1 MNNNRQYTP
10 EEAYEMMLKEASSQT
25 PGNVNT
31 QEQSYTPEEAY
42 NMMLMEQQNGNVPG
56 AVPTVND
63 EVKKPGLLGAI
74 GRNPI
79 GAPVMAAGSSFV
91 DALTEGAT
99 GGQRTI
105 LDYLSRKIIPDAE
118 DTGMIAGA
126 RRAYGNSLQNYNPF
140 ALASKVKNAIV
151 QPMQEALPQ
160 QQYDPE
166 KGWTQMLTPVNV
178 ASGLGSMAGFM
189 VPGAAVGKGINA
201 LYMGK
206 NALSNPRLLKTIT
219 ATAGGIMEG
228 TSEAARVYTDTLAR
242 SNNEDEAIAGAAKT
256 LAINVPLDVVTNYFG
271 LVADNK
277 LAKSLLKT
285 TFLKATMGKV
295 SEKVINAAVDIL
307 AQAGSGGVSEFSQE
321 TAQSLTS
328 KKYSEGKTWGQV
340 LSPSSVL
347 ETAITEGVP
356 GGLVGALTGGAFGA
370 YDGKKQQLKG
380 NPAPQITPET
390 TQAQPELQ
398 AKQPS
403 VETIVNNT
411 MATFNELRRIKP
423 KDMTD
428 ADREDFPIYR
438 AAAEAFTANDIE
450 GGIRIL
456 REAGAKFEADETEGS
471 SPMPARHLAAP
482 MVPVDQNAAPQTN
495 EGRRSALDM
504 AVTDYKR
511 LKGQDPN
518 TMGEA
523 DKRTWQ
529 ALQYAVDLYNKGE
542 FDAVNNIIGK
552 IYGNNTFDAGQT
564 AQTPIEGRQFV
575 NTSIMPYT
583 QPQTKAGNETAQK
596 TTTPVPDTTGQE
608 QMATAQNNGI
618 MDMLTP
624 SMPGTQ
630 TETQK
635 PDMEQAQKP
644 APTIETQIQD
654 KPRGQ
659 FDFLPEGVVPTPI
672 TNEMIA
678 DMENK
683 LNQDKAPEKQP
694 VASNNVNPGDRYSDR
709 NGRTFTV
716 KSVNGDKVEIQ
727 DETYGSTGTLDHST
741 FSKLYTHID
750 QKPITPAI
758 EETPEATVGNT
769 PNTAEQGQPPQASEP
784 TTTTPAGKNL
794 TSPTPQQ
801 RAAVGKWYVK
811 QGNGSG
817 DPQYQRNGY
826 YVDGEGRKVF
836 NNKNQSMLRINDLD
850 GETSDTSFGKYDR
863 DDVIAKRHAGA
874 FDRIKQSN
882 SISLPFNSNLI
893 EALQKT
899 QAFKNDN
906 IIKSPYQVTKVG
918 NSYYNTEYLRDAIVA
933 LGGINEVSLKVD
945 PELTQGD
952 TLRLESKHGDAII
965 GSLLLSEYER
975 VDLDKFYGKDIARN
989 TPKSTPGATTTNEVE
1004 KEDNLTEGNKDVPK
1018 NELNRP
1024 VQDGTAE
1031 QNQGNDPQKEEKY
1044 PVGFTYQDT
1053 NYAGDTINKK
1063 VVGRS
1068 EAGEYYVQEEGR
1080 GGADIFAP
1088 DRMEQELKYAPDRIK
1103 RAQADKIQKQ
1113 KDDEAKAK
1121 AAEDKKEYERL
1132 NQFADDMTPMQRGR
1146 VNAALNKQFK
1156 YDGKVMSRREFIE
1169 EAVKGHK
1176 AYVKTYEG
1184 DKGNEY
1190 ALYKDKDARYYSQI
1204 TKTEY
1209 DYFNYLTDSGTFTT
1223 TEMLAEWRKNQ
1234 DNTLDKSED
1243 NNIIRQ
1249 DNNTND
1255 TKAGEDSGNVSGS
1268 NSTGNDESLEDVLPE
1283 GVGESGLPGNTHG
1296 SVQTGRKDPKRN
1308 GQNQENSTGN
1318 ERPGSVDRNDGAV
1331 LHNPVSPGNTD
1342 NIEGTQ
1348 SDTGR
1353 DQADERR
1360 GETGEPHTELEITDN
1375 PSELEN
1381 TATIADGED
1390 DIKGGTKPSGIAGE
1404 NPGNFVITED
1414 LGLGEGT
1421 DGDKIKLN
1429 LQALRTLMQL
1439 RKDKRY
1445 PTKEEQAAMAR
1456 YVGWGGLARVFDSKE
1471 SETNNMY
1478 GKAQRELKEILT
1490 KDEFNTARSTV
1501 TDAHYTSK
1509 GVVDAMWRIVRHLGF
1524 NGGRALEPT
1533 VGIGNFIGLQP
1544 TELNAMTKWYA
1555 SEIDTVSGEMAS
1567 YLYPDAT
1574 VLHSTGFQDAPFAN
1588 GVFDLAIGNPPFG
1601 AMTLTSKGKKYK
1613 ELAGMKI
1620 HNFIIAKTGEHLR
1633 PGGVMSMVVTHRFL
1647 DTANAEARD
1656 YLADRFKFIGALRL
1670 PNDAFAKNAGTEVVT
1685 DIIILQKLN
1694 IGEKADKNASWLDV
1708 NGSIDVNGEK
1718 IRVNKYFEEHP
1729 NHILGRSAMD
1739 GSMYARSGKAGTEYT
1754 VHSDGRDVGKSI
1766 DSIIASDFADFAGIL
1781 KPTKADQNFA
1791 AAMVNQ
1797 STLAINGMMLDENGK
1812 IMRREEDDDNGNAV
1826 VAEITPDTIWSEDG
1840 YRWKYLIDQLAD
1852 IKIAAKRKTFNM
1864 DMWSQ
1869 FDGEAKAFYK
1879 ADGSRKSSPNK
1890 AEESVYKINAAMASE
1905 QEKFVWKYDADL
1917 AEINQALERNIL
1929 NEKRYNKLRGLLDL
1943 RNRVLALNNAEMS
1956 DAKNIEQLRK
1966 ELNKVYDSFVK
1977 RFGFVSD
1984 PATLKLL
1991 GWDIGAEAGLEND
2004 FKRGVSATSA
2014 KNKGTVQRPPTANKA
2029 DILSRRINYPVKEI
2043 THADSSLDALKISLS
2058 ERGRADIAYMA
2069 KLTGQQAEDI
2079 IKDLSQGEHPQIFMD
2094 PEINDYVHADEY
2106 LSGNVKK
2113 KLDDAKVSNGLE
2125 ANVKALEAVQ
2135 PKPKKQ
2141 EQITPN
2147 IRASW
2152 IPSSIFEEFLS
2163 ALGIA
2168 APRVLISRTTGK
2180 IIARARFSM
2189 TDDVLTDF
2197 GMQFNNQHHDVVSIF
2212 NAATAGKTLN
2222 VYVEDEQG
2230 NRTVAAEPTK
2240 VVNGLVDRMGQVFER
2255 WAYSSDSKAKKIVD
2269 AFNEEM
2275 NTFVPRKY
2283 DGVHYLKP
2291 VGVSPSI
2298 SLRNTQKDAAWR
2310 MIQAPTVL
2318 LDHVVG
2324 AGKTFTIITGV
2335 MERKRLGLSKK
2346 PLIVVPNHLITQ
2358 WAKSFYE
2365 LYPNAKIL
2373 AASPDDFTR
2382 KRRRALFARIAT
2394 SDYDAI
2400 VIGHSSMGFIAAP
2413 AADQKLVI
2421 DEQIELLK
2429 DAMEEAKDAGNHRS
2443 VKDMEKRLKKL
2454 QDKLANLAARTTDDI
2469 GYDLETMG
2477 IDYVAVDES
2486 HEFKNL
2492 AYTTAAPRVV
2502 GMNDPVGSKKAF
2514 DLNIKVRGVLSR
2526 KGSVTFATGTPVSNS
2541 LVELYTVMQYLA
2553 HDELAERNQLNFD
2566 AWAGAY
2572 TRVETKIEYTPT
2584 QKVKPRRVLA
2594 SVNNLSA
2601 LRQLYDHFADIIT
2614 MADIKRLYKE
2624 EIEAKNKDNG
2634 THERTE
2640 FPVPKVKSGG
2650 RILDT
2655 GTIGETQSEYM
2666 DYAVARMNAMERLH
2680 GADKKAYA
2688 TIDNALWVMNDVR
2701 QMSLDIRTIDPSLPR
2716 EDNSKVNRAADN
2728 IKKIYDQW
2736 NEQRGTQLVFC
2747 DLSTPSKN
2755 AAKNA
2760 KKIIAESTE
2769 KLFPDK
2775 YRKKRFVDSI
2785 SYMSYRDQWTK
2796 ILDAYTEKM
2805 ESDALSEDEAD
2816 ALSEYF
2822 DAIDEDASTSMIV
2835 ADSGFSVYDDLKK
2848 VLEQKG
2854 IPSNE
2859 IAFIHDYDTPTKKSE
2874 LFDRMNDGYVRV
2886 LIGSSAKMGAGMNA
2900 QERLVALHHMDPPW
2914 RPSDMWQREGRII
2927 RQGNKL
2933 YEADPDGFEVS
2944 IIAYSTSGTSDTVM
2958 WQILQ
2963 RKANAIEQFRQGE
2976 DIDTIEEE
2984 SSDAD
2989 QYADF
2994 MATST
2999 GNPVFK
3005 KKVEAE
3011 RKLDLIESEIGGVL
3025 LSRQGAAEFLKEYPS
3040 SKRKLEDTIAKLN
3053 SKTIDTTDV
3062 AAYKELEHRVASEAA
3077 AARGRYL
3084 TQKAEVQEA
3093 IAKWEK
3099 SDAKTRGKKPTMPVP
3114 PERADILHP
3123 DMQKASQYARSIK
3136 DWMDNKTSINTEVG
3150 ASVSIPLG
3158 SNSTAQLT
3166 ISREKYWASDKD
3178 PQWTAKITYGNNK
3191 GNGNVYYA
3199 DAVLIS
3205 KNYAY
3210 DPLDA
3215 YTFIASLSL
3224 TNVVNEYNDAK
3235 ARNARY
3241 LKELNEQYV
3250 RSKEILAQ
3258 EINTDTLDEAKS
3270 IKEWYAMQVK
3280 FAEREADIKRSGRR
3294 NRFIE
3299 NERKGRK
3306 VKQSQVKALDPE
3318 TIEVDGETYTTSGI
3332 SYDNSHIQDALKA
3345 TRDKDNLPVVILKT
3359 TDMRKQ
3365 DKASGDVIV
3374 DYHVIEQPKSL
3385 KGESYSLED
3394 RTNVLKDLPRV
3405 TAATISGSVPGA
3417 QVSETKNGLIK
3428 VRFKNGFT
3436 MFVDPASEE
3445 LAIDPEIVKRDYGRD
3460 VSAEDI
3466 AVGRNYVTSGM
3477 GFVDL
3482 VAGMT
3487 DVESFDHEYYEV
3499 ARKMAVPAEDLAI
3512 LEQDFKQTEDE
3523 SRAFSD
3529 FMKDR
3534 RGKLTKRSSQIFQ
3547 KIKDFFAKIRAK
3559 LFGRRSEDIFRDI
3572 ATGAVW
3578 NRKGSKN
3585 TAPRI
3590 GRTAASE
3597 SYLVKQEISS
3607 AKTARPGQIPRGFKL
3622 IKWNPGTVNF
3632 DIGGGSDNEGT
3643 EYLKGQ
3649 GVDSF
3654 VYDLYNRD
3662 PAHNRKSVERII
3674 EHKVDTVT
3682 VMNVLNVIKEPEIR
3696 DNTILQAAKSL
3707 KKGGVA
3713 YFQIYEGSGDGVGK
3727 VTSAGWQN
3735 NMKTVDYV
3743 EEIQKR
3749 FNDVVRH
3756 GQIIEGRDPKPFK
3769 DKATWI
3775 LDGDKAQETI
3785 SYRIIRPSE
3794 AKKEQQKADPAE
3806 KVKYEAPVY
3815 TKDVSAKGRTKQEQ
3829 TAWAQIADD
3838 LGLERVVEKRS
3849 PHLSLKERVV
3859 KAKHYIEDQWFNQE
3873 APIRRYLGQDI
3884 FMMTRNAFDGVDSR
3898 AQALIEFG
3906 EKAEGIKSL
3915 KEIFKPVK
3923 GSKSEQQGFM
3933 HYAVYKHYVDI
3944 AQRSEDA
3951 EFAVHVLE
3959 QQAKEEDANAR
3970 QLRKDMPFDP
3980 KDKKELESA
3989 ARGCERYA
3997 DELRAK
4003 ANAER
4008 TKIKNSKADASK
4020 YQAAVDKL
4028 EKQYPEWK
4036 GMQKDLAKFNNYIL
4050 KKYAD
4055 AGIIPQSLY
4064 EYLSTNL
4071 PNYVPFQRDFGDDSR
4086 IDTFIRTKGLVSLK
4100 NPLEKMTGS
4109 QRDILDPMDEIL
4121 NHVYEMES
4129 LTAKQKVALALVDK
4143 VNEGELGDLVKR
4155 TENKTSG
4162 PGRYVFYV
4170 WRNGE
4175 KAYYS
4180 TEDQGLY
4187 HAIAMTNPAANMT
4200 DFEKLLTVPA
4210 SMLRSLTTNSIG
4222 FAWKNPNR
4230 DTVQAGVYGKGFI
4243 PVKSTL
4249 DGIVSILKKDDAYVD
4264 YLKHGGAQ
4272 GLASISNAKRKDI
4285 KDDVRGNKTHNP
4297 AKVLWNVLKRI
4308 NFLSEQGTRVG
4319 QYKAAIKLGYSKD
4332 EAAFIQRDLMNFM
4345 QGGYSAKRLN
4355 AHAVFFNAGMQ
4366 DLYKLYNAH
4375 IHDGAFDTAT
4385 VRKAITWITIP
4396 SMLFWA
4402 WNNGDDD
4409 RKKIW
4414 NEMETWKK
4422 NLFWWIIIDKDFSIP
4437 IPKPFSLGL
4446 LYGSMP
4452 ERFMD
4457 YWLNDDKRTAE
4468 GFATTLAAQMLP
4480 SALPLYAALFME
4492 FMQNRSLFFD
4502 RDIVPV
4508 SEQHLDKS
4516 MQYGTYTSA
4525 WAKWVGKN
4533 IPGVSPRMLEHT
4545 VYGVT
4550 GNLGREVSGVVND
4563 IWRGVSGETRPAKE
4577 IFEYFPGSSSFIRN
4591 NRTFRISVDRWFDD
4605 SKRLDGALDSAK
4617 KMREEGYASMTD
4629 KQKAVLNAEGQIRG
4643 ILLMNTAR
4651 GGIYSLMRQKNDIA
4665 ESKTMTATE
4674 KRDAIDK
4681 IDAHIVSMAQL
4692 GLKRVKQ
4699 YDDAVEQMEEMMEA
4713 RREEK
4718 K

>member
-1 MNNNRQYTP
+1 M
-10 EEAYEMMLKEASSQT
+10 
-25 PGNVNT
+25 
-31 QEQSYTPEEAY
+31 
-42 NMMLMEQQNGNVPG
+42 
-56 AVPTVND
+56 
-63 EVKKPGLLGAI
+63 
-74 GRNPI
+74 
-79 GAPVMAAGSSFV
+79 
-91 DALTEGAT
+91 
-99 GGQRTI
+99 
-105 LDYLSRKIIPDAE
+105 
-118 DTGMIAGA
+118 
-126 RRAYGNSLQNYNPF
+126 
-140 ALASKVKNAIV
+140 
-151 QPMQEALPQ
+151 
-160 QQYDPE
+160 
-166 KGWTQMLTPVNV
+166 
-178 ASGLGSMAGFM
+178 
-189 VPGAAVGKGINA
+189 
-201 LYMGK
+201 
-206 NALSNPRLLKTIT
+206 
-219 ATAGGIMEG
+219 
-228 TSEAARVYTDTLAR
+228 
-242 SNNEDEAIAGAAKT
+242 
-256 LAINVPLDVVTNYFG
+256 
-271 LVADNK
+271 
-277 LAKSLLKT
+277 
-285 TFLKATMGKV
+285 
-295 SEKVINAAVDIL
+295 
-307 AQAGSGGVSEFSQE
+307 
-321 TAQSLTS
+321 
-328 KKYSEGKTWGQV
+328 
-340 LSPSSVL
+340 
-347 ETAITEGVP
+347 
-356 GGLVGALTGGAFGA
+356 
-370 YDGKKQQLKG
+370 
-380 NPAPQITPET
+380 
-390 TQAQPELQ
+390 
-398 AKQPS
+398 
-403 VETIVNNT
+403 
-411 MATFNELRRIKP
+411 
-423 KDMTD
+423 
-428 ADREDFPIYR
+428 
-438 AAAEAFTANDIE
+438 
-450 GGIRIL
+450 
-456 REAGAKFEADETEGS
+456 
-471 SPMPARHLAAP
+471 
-482 MVPVDQNAAPQTN
+482 
-495 EGRRSALDM
+495 
-504 AVTDYKR
+504 
-511 LKGQDPN
+511 
-518 TMGEA
+518 
-523 DKRTWQ
+523 
-529 ALQYAVDLYNKGE
+529 
-542 FDAVNNIIGK
+542 
-552 IYGNNTFDAGQT
+552 
-564 AQTPIEGRQFV
+564 
-575 NTSIMPYT
+575 
-583 QPQTKAGNETAQK
+583 
-596 TTTPVPDTTGQE
+596 
-608 QMATAQNNGI
+608 
-618 MDMLTP
+618 
-624 SMPGTQ
+624 
-630 TETQK
+630 
-635 PDMEQAQKP
+635 
-644 APTIETQIQD
+644 
-654 KPRGQ
+654 
-659 FDFLPEGVVPTPI
+659 
-672 TNEMIA
+672 
-678 DMENK
+678 
-683 LNQDKAPEKQP
+683 
-694 VASNNVNPGDRYSDR
+694 
-709 NGRTFTV
+709 
-716 KSVNGDKVEIQ
+716 EIQ
-727 DETYGSTGTLDHST
+727 DETYGSTGTLDYHT
-741 FSKLYTHID
+741 FSKLYT
-750 QKPITPAI
+750 PIAQEPIKPAI
-758 EETPEATVGNT
+758 EETPETTVGNT

-784 TTTTPAGKNL
+784 TTTIPAGKKL

-836 NNKNQSMLRINDLD
+836 NNRNQTMLRINDLD
-850 GETSDTSFGKYDR
+850 EETSDPSFGKYDI
-863 DDVIAKRHAGA
+863 DTAMAKRHAGA

-882 SISLPFNSNLI
+882 SISLPFNSKLI

-933 LGGINEVSLKVD
+933 LGGINEVSLKIEPSLPQDGV
-945 PELTQGD
+945 L
-952 TLRLESKHGDAII
+952 LLESKHGDAII

-1018 NELNRP
+1018 NELKRP
-1024 VQDGTAE
+1024 VQDGTAD
-1031 QNQGNDPQKEEKY
+1031 QNQGTDPQKEEKY

-1053 NYAGDTINKK
+1053 NYEGDTINKK

-1068 EAGEYYVQEEGR
+1068 KAGEYYVQEEGR
-1080 GGADIFAP
+1080 GEADIFAP

-1103 RAQADKIQKQ
+1103 RAQAYKIQKQ

-1132 NQFADDMTPMQRGR
+1132 NQFADNMTPMQRGR
-1146 VNAALNKQFK
+1146 VNAALNKKFR
-1156 YDGKVMSRREFIE
+1156 YNGKVMSRREFIE

-1176 AYVKTYEG
+1176 AYVKMYER

-1190 ALYKDKDARYYSQI
+1190 ALYQDKDARYYSQI

-1209 DYFNYLTDSGTFTT
+1209 DYFNYLTDSGTFDT
-1223 TEMLAEWRKNQ
+1223 TEMLEEYANNNS
-1234 DNTLDKSED
+1234 NTLDKPED

-1296 SVQTGRKDPKRN
+1296 SIQTGRKDPKRN
-1308 GQNQENSTGN
+1308 GQNQENSTRN

-1331 LHNPVSPGNTD
+1331 LHNPVSPGNTN

-1360 GETGEPHTELEITDN
+1360 GETGERIPVEQTDN
-1375 PSELEN
+1375 TSALEN

-1390 DIKGGTKPSGIAGE
+1390 DIKGGAKPSGIAGE

-1471 SETNNMY
+1471 SESNNMY

-1601 AMTLTSKGKKYK
+1601 SMTLTSKGKKYK

-1670 PNDAFAKNAGTEVVT
+1670 PNDAFVKNAGTEVVT

-1739 GSMYARSGKAGTEYT
+1739 GSMYARSSKAGTEYT

-1826 VAEITPDTIWSEDG
+1826 VNEVTPDTIWSEDG
-1840 YRWKYLIDQLAD
+1840 YRWKYLIDQLKE
-1852 IKIAAKRKTFNM
+1852 IKLAAKRKTFTM

-1869 FDGEAKAFYK
+1869 FDSEAKAFYK

-1905 QEKFVWKYDADL
+1905 QENFVWKYDADL
-1917 AEINQALERNIL
+1917 AEINQALGRNIL

-2069 KLTGQQAEDI
+2069 KLTGKQAEDI

-2113 KLDDAKVSNGLE
+2113 KLDDAKVSSGLE

-2168 APRVLISRTTGK
+2168 APRVSISRTTGK
-2180 IIARARFSM
+2180 IIARAKFSV
-2189 TDDVLTDF
+2189 TDDSLTDF
-2197 GMQFNNQHHDVVSIF
+2197 GMQFNNKHHNVVNIF

-2222 VYVEDEQG
+2222 AYTEDEHG
-2230 NRTVAAEPTK
+2230 NRIVAAEPTK

-2255 WAYSSDSKAKKIVD
+2255 WAYSSDSKAKKIVG

-2335 MERKRLGLSKK
+2335 MERKRLGLSNK

-2382 KRRRALFARIAT
+2382 KRRRALFSRIAT

-2400 VIGHSSMGFIAAP
+2400 VIGHSSMGFIPAP

-2429 DAMEEAKDAGNHRS
+2429 DAMEEARDAGNNRS
-2443 VKDMEKRLKKL
+2443 VKDMEKKLKTL

-2553 HDELAERNQLNFD
+2553 HDELVERNQLNFD

-2614 MADIKRLYKE
+2614 IADIKRLYKE
-2624 EIEAKNKDNG
+2624 EIEAKNKANG

-2655 GTIGETQSEYM
+2655 GPIGETQSEYM
-2666 DYAVARMNAMERLH
+2666 DYAVARMNAMEQLH
-2680 GADKKAYA
+2680 GAEKKAYA
-2688 TIDNALWVMNDVR
+2688 SIDNALWVMNDVR

-2716 EDNSKVNRAADN
+2716 EDSSKVNRAADN

-2760 KKIIAESTE
+2760 KKIISEATE

-2775 YRKKRFVDSI
+2775 YGKKRFLDSI

-2796 ILDAYTEKM
+2796 ILDVYTEKM

-2859 IAFIHDYDTPTKKSE
+2859 IAFIHDYDTPAKKSE

-2944 IIAYSTSGTSDTVM
+2944 IIAYTTSGTSDTVM

-2963 RKANAIEQFRQGE
+2963 RKANAIEQFRQGD
-2976 DIDTIEEE
+2976 DIDAIEEE

-3040 SKRKLEDTIAKLN
+3040 SKRNLEDTIAKLN
-3053 SKTIDTTDV
+3053 SKTIDPTDV
-3062 AAYKELEHRVASEAA
+3062 AAYKELEHRVASEEA

-3123 DMQKASQYARSIK
+3123 VMQKESQYARSIK
-3136 DWMDNKTSINTEVG
+3136 DGLEKMYASNAKDGTSF
-3150 ASVSIPLG
+3150 SVPLG
-3158 SNSTAQLT
+3158 GNSTAQLT
-3166 ISREKYWASDKD
+3166 ISREKYWASDKN

-3205 KNYAY
+3205 KSYASN
-3210 DPLDA
+3210 PLDA
-3215 YTFIASLSL
+3215 YTFIASLSM
-3224 TNVVNEYNDAK
+3224 TNVVDEYNYAK
-3235 ARNARY
+3235 EGNANS

-3258 EINTDTLDEAKS
+3258 EINTDTLDEAKR
-3270 IKEWYAMQVK
+3270 IKEWYMMQVK

-3299 NERKGRK
+3299 NERKGRN
-3306 VKQSQVKALDPE
+3306 VKQSQVKAFDAE
-3318 TIEVDGETYTTSGI
+3318 TIEVDGETYTTNGI
-3332 SYDNSHIQDALKA
+3332 SYENSHIQDVLKA

-3359 TDMRKQ
+3359 TDMSKQ
-3365 DKASGDVIV
+3365 DKASSDVIV
-3374 DYHVIEQPKSL
+3374 DYHVIEQPQSL

-3394 RTNVLKDLPRV
+3394 RTNVLKDIPKV
-3405 TAATISGSVPGA
+3405 TAASLSGSVPGA

-3445 LAIDPEIVKRDYGRD
+3445 IAIDPEIVKRDYGRD

-3466 AVGRNYVTSGM
+3466 AVGRNYVTSGI
-3477 GFVDL
+3477 GFIDL
-3482 VAGMT
+3482 VGGMT

-3499 ARKMAVPAEDLAI
+3499 ARKMVVQAEDLAI

-3534 RGKLTKRSSQIFQ
+3534 RGKLTKRTSRIFQ

-3572 ATGAVW
+3572 ATGKVWGNKQGVTTREMTYKINNSLDAKYMEAVKAMDTATLRSMVDKAAKASGFTIRAFHGTPTGGFTEF
-3578 NRKGSKN
+3578 NRDYQ
-3585 TAPRI
+3585 
-3590 GRTAASE
+3590 GRTGGRSRGGFSFTTNRDVAEMYADNFTDETTALDESIRIANGALRSLYGNEKAISIFEGQLGYDSDENPIPEFYWGVIDDQEDFAHELNRISRALKKDFPEQSEKLKEASETLSSFASNPEVKEVFLKIPDNAKQFKATPDTLGDVVSMLNVREEPSGAAVVNMSDGEKVFYVESPNNIKSAEMITYDKSGKVIPLSDRFNTSKSDIRYRIIRPSE

-3622 IKWNPGTVNF
+3622 IKWRPGTVNF
-3632 DIGGGSDNEGT
+3632 DIGGGRDNEGT

-3713 YFQIYEGSGDGVGK
+3713 YFQIYEGSKDGVGK

-3743 EEIQKR
+3743 GEIQKR

-3794 AKKEQQKADPAE
+3794 AKKQQKADPAE
-3806 KVKYEAPVY
+3806 KVKYETPVY
-3815 TKDVSAKGRTKQEQ
+3815 QKDVSAKGRTKQEQ

-3849 PHLSLKERVV
+3849 PHLSLKERMV

-3970 QLRKDMPFDP
+3970 QLRKDMPFDR

-4020 YQAAVDKL
+4020 YQAAVDEL

-4036 GMQKDLAKFNNYIL
+4036 SMQKDLAKFNNYIL

-4055 AGIIPQSLY
+4055 AGIIPKSLY

-4175 KAYYS
+4175 KKYYS
-4180 TEDQGLY
+4180 TEDKGLY
-4187 HAIAMTNPAANMT
+4187 YAIAMTNPAANMT
-4200 DFEKLLTVPA
+4200 DFEKLLSVPA
-4210 SMLRSLTTNSIG
+4210 SILRSLTTNSIG
-4222 FAWKNPNR
+4222 FAWKNPIR
-4230 DTVQAGVYGKGFI
+4230 DTFQAGVYGKGFI

-4249 DGIVSILKKDDAYVD
+4249 DGIVSILKNDDAYVD

-4297 AKVLWNVLKRI
+4297 AKVLWNALKRI
-4308 NFLSEQGTRVG
+4308 NFLTEQGTRVG

-4332 EAAFIQRDLMNFM
+4332 EAAFIQRDLMNFL
-4345 QGGYSAKRLN
+4345 QGGYSSKRLN
-4355 AHAVFFNAGMQ
+4355 AQAVFFNAGMQ

-4375 IHDGAFDTAT
+4375 IHDGALDTAT

-4437 IPKPFSLGL
+4437 FPKPFSLGL
-4446 LYGSMP
+4446 LYGSIP

-4468 GFATTLAAQMLP
+4468 RFATTLTKQMLP
-4480 SALPLYAALFME
+4480 SAIPLYAALLME
-4492 FMQNRSLFFD
+4492 YWQNRSLFFD

-4516 MQYGTYTSA
+4516 MQYGTYTSE

-4563 IWRGVSGETRPAKE
+4563 IWRGVSGETRPAKAM
-4577 IFEYFPGSSSFIRN
+4577 FEYFPGSSSFIRN

-4605 SKRLDGALDSAK
+4605 SKRLEGELDSAK

-4643 ILLMNTAR
+4643 ILHMNTAR

-4674 KRDAIDK
+4674 KRDAIDR